1 MKKIICL
8 LLLSFGVIFA
18 KELTDGHIKDAILT
32 FKKEGE
38 SLYIQNI
45 NSIFFKNKKVKIQE
59 CVAIKEVNKLQITC
73 LSDSGQT
80 IFFILKDV
88 LLQKNGDA
96 LITSPFFKA
105 TIIDSSEI
113 LKLDQTGFK
122 EK

>member
-18 KELTDGHIKDAILT
+18 KELTDGNIKDAILT

>member
-8 LLLSFGVIFA
+8 LLLSFWVIFA

>member
-1 MKKIICL
+1 M
-8 LLLSFGVIFA
+8 
-18 KELTDGHIKDAILT
+18 
-32 FKKEGE
+32 
-38 SLYIQNI
+38 
-45 NSIFFKNKKVKIQE
+45 
-59 CVAIKEVNKLQITC
+59 QITC

>member
-18 KELTDGHIKDAILT
+18 KELTDGHIEDAILT

-73 LSDSGQT
+73 LSNSGQT

-88 LLQKNGDA
+88 LLQANGDA

-105 TIIDSSEI
+105 TIIDPSEI
-113 LKLDQTGFK
+113 LKLDQAKFK

>member
-1 MKKIICL
+1 MKKTICL

-73 LSDSGQT
+73 LSNNGQT

-105 TIIDSSEI
+105 TIIDPSEI

>member
-8 LLLSFGVIFA
+8 LLLSFEVIFA

>member
-59 CVAIKEVNKLQITC
+59 CVAIKEINKLQITC
-73 LSDSGQT
+73 LSNSGQT

-88 LLQKNGDA
+88 LLQENGDA

-105 TIIDSSEI
+105 TIIDPSEI
-113 LKLDQTGFK
+113 LKLDQAGFK